1 MNNNFTL
8 KINNIVI
15 NIYIGEARLG
25 TDESVF
31 NAILCTRSWTHLR
44 QIMIQYQLMYGH
56 SLEKAVTREF
66 SANAEKILLGIRIM
80 SHFLI

>member
-1 MNNNFTL
+1 M
-8 KINNIVI
+8 
-15 NIYIGEARLG
+15 G